1 MEESS
6 ESPLVLVHRPPT
18 LAYMDDHLSRNF
30 RLLNAHLS
38 PDPLPVFLSRH
49 AASVTAFVNIG
60 RLKID
65 AELLS
70 HLPSL
75 QLLVC
80 TSVGTDHVDLSECK
94 RRGIAVTNAGDAFSD
109 DVADCAVGLLLSVL
123 RRIPA
128 GDRYVRSG
136 NWSKPGQFQLGIK
149 IKRYVVVGYR
159 ESLDKDENYLM
170 NLVSGKRVG
179 IIGLGSIGSRI
190 AKRLEPFG
198 CIISYNSRTQKQSIP
213 YRYYSDVLSLAADN
227 DVLVLCCSL
236 TDKTRHVVNREVME
250 SLGKE
255 GVIINVGRGG
265 LIDEKEMVKCL
276 VEGVIGGAGLDVFEK
291 EPQVPEELFGLDNV
305 VLSPHAAVATP
316 GALESV
322 AEVAIANLKAF
333 FSNQPLVSPVRL
345 G

>member
-80 TSVGTDHVDLSECK
+80 TSVGTDHVDLAECK

-149 IKRYVVVGYR
+149 
-159 ESLDKDENYLM
+159 
-170 NLVSGKRVG
+170 VSGKRVG

-236 TDKTRHVVNREVME
+236 TDQTRHVVNREVME

-265 LIDEKEMVKCL
+265 LIDEEEMVKCL

-291 EPQVPEELFGLDNV
+291 EPQVPEELFGMDNV